1 MSSISGKVGNIGPTN
16 CSTATAGLVGLTKAS
31 AKELAHVDAA
41 LFLASNLSAY
51 ITGTVLEVTG
61 GRYM

>member
-1 MSSISGKVGNIGPTN
+1 MELVAGGMALRRI
-16 CSTATAGLVGLTKAS
+16 ATGTEVA
-31 AKELAHVDAA
+31 DAA